1 MTIGV
6 RDLKANLSRL
16 LKRVQAGATL
26 TVTDRGR
33 AIATIRPIDA
43 PKVNLSWV
51 HEMVGQGKAD
61 WSGGKPRGLM
71 PRIKLRGRGKSVS
84 EMLIEDRQ

>member
-6 RDLKANLSRL
+6 RELKANLSKYLR
-16 LKRVQAGATL
+16 RVRAGASI

-33 AIATIRPIDA
+33 AIATIRPAGTAA
-43 PKVNLSWV
+43 PDLSWV
-51 HEMVGQGKAD
+51 HQMVAEGKAS
-61 WSGGKPRGLM
+61 WSGGKPRGLT
-71 PRIKLRGRGKSVS
+71 PPVKLRGRGKSVS

>member
-1 MTIGV
+1 MTVGV
-6 RDLKANLSRL
+6 RELKANLSKL

-33 AIATIRPIDA
+33 TIATIHPVSSATAD
-43 PKVNLSWV
+43 LSWI
-51 HEMVGQGKAD
+51 HEMVTEGKAS
-61 WSGGKPRGLM
+61 WSGGKPRGLT
-71 PRIKLRGRGKSVS
+71 PRVKLRGRGKSLS

>member
-6 RDLKANLSRL
+6 RELKANLSKC
-16 LKRVQAGATL
+16 LKQVRAGASV

-33 AIATIRPIDA
+33 PIATIQPVKSAAAD
-43 PKVNLSWV
+43 LSWV
-51 HEMVGQGKAD
+51 HQMVAEGKAD
-61 WSGGKPRGLM
+61 WGGGKPMGLT
-71 PRIKLRGRGKSVS
+71 PRLKLRGRGKTVS

>member
-6 RDLKANLSRL
+6 RDLKANLSKYLR
-16 LKRVQAGATL
+16 RVRAGGTI

-33 AIATIRPIDA
+33 AIATIQPAAKQTAD
-43 PKVNLSWV
+43 LSWV
-51 HEMVGQGKAD
+51 HKMVAEGKAE
-61 WSGGKPRGLM
+61 WSGGKPRGLN
-71 PRIKLRGRGKSVS
+71 PPLKLRGKGRTVS